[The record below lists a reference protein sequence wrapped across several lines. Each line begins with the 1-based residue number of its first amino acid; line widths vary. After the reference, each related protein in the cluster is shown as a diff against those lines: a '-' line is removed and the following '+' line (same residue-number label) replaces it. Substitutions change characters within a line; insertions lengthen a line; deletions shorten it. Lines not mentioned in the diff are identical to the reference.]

1 MKSGENMRKYL
12 NDKGSSYIWFMVLII
27 IFIGM
32 TILLI
37 DNTSIYMNTKKI
49 KSGLNLSVKAAA
61 LAINED
67 EQLAE
72 GIFTIDPVQA
82 EVNFKQIL
90 AENIG
95 LNEVTLEPLPTG
107 SLVTEKPEIREFVVQ
122 NTTPATYY
130 SLSLENNFAFEHPSV
145 LAVVRVKVKGVF
157 SSRVITMYKLSS
169 SQLTSVYD

>member
-1 MKSGENMRKYL
+1 MKKINNE
-12 NDKGSSYIWFMVLII
+12 KGSISIWFVVIVFVFLAIAVLV
-27 IFIGM
+27 
-32 TILLI
+32 I
-37 DNTSIYMNTKKI
+37 DFGSLYSNN
-49 KSGLNLSVKAAA
+49 KSVKEGLNRAVKAAA

-82 EVNFKQIL
+82 EANFKQIL

-95 LNEVTLEPLPTG
+95 LNEITLEPLPTG
-107 SLVTEKPEIREFVVQ
+107 SLVTEKPEIKEFVVE
-122 NTTPATYY
+122 NITPAIYY
-130 SLSLENNFAFEHPSV
+130 SPALENAFTFEHPSV
-145 LAVVRVKVKGVF
+145 LAVIRLKVKGVF